1 MRRSKLARIRLVRI
15 GAAAA
20 LALVMTACAAG
31 EGTADSANPDTT
43 GSSKGPIVIGADI
56 ELSGPA
62 AVQGAA
68 YKNALEL
75 YAKQVN
81 EEGVLDGRQ
90 IKLIIR
96 DNKSNPTEALQIA
109 KGFIERDGVA
119 AIIGGGST
127 PTTLSLA
134 ETVETAGVPT
144 VSMGSS
150 GAIVSPVAQRQF
162 LFKTPADNSQVA
174 DLMVEDMKAR
184 GFDTVGFIG
193 VDNAYGESGLAAFTK
208 SAAPAGI
215 TITGTQKF
223 GAADKDY
230 TGQMTNLLSANPD
243 AIVSWAI
250 PPGAGIVAKNAKAAG
265 YAGQLY
271 FDAGA
276 GAELFLEGA
285 GDAADGVLMTHPT
298 VLVAHQA
305 PEGTPGREQMQKF
318 YDRYTEAYGSYSGF
332 ASYAADALGLLVAAI
347 KEAGSSD
354 PAAIRGALE
363 ELDYTGTGGEY
374 VMTAEDHSGLIDES
388 LSLLTVKDGKW
399 TLADSVINKRS

>member
-1 MRRSKLARIRLVRI
+1 MRRSKLIRIQLGRLGI
-15 GAAAA
+15 TAA
-20 LALVMTACAAG
+20 LALSVSACAASEEPSDQAAGG
-31 EGTADSANPDTT
+31 ETSTED
-43 GSSKGPIVIGADI
+43 PIVIGANI

-75 YAKQVN
+75 YAEQIN
-81 EEGVLDGRQ
+81 EDGVLDGRK
-90 IKLIIR
+90 IELIIR

-109 KGFIERDGVA
+109 KGFIERDNVVG
-119 AIIGGGST
+119 IIGGGST

-150 GAIVSPVAQRQF
+150 GAIVSPVAQRQS

-174 DLMVEDMKAR
+174 DLMVKDMLAR

-193 VDNAYGESGLAAFTK
+193 VDNAYGESGLTAFTE
-208 SAAPAGI
+208 SAATGGI

-223 GAADKDY
+223 GATDKDF
-230 TGQMTNLLSANPD
+230 TAQLTNLVSAAPD

-250 PPGAGIVAKNAKAAG
+250 PPGAGIVARNAKAAG
-265 YAGQLY
+265 FPGELY

-285 GDAADGVLMTHPT
+285 GEAAEGALMTHPT
-298 VLVAHQA
+298 VLVADEA
-305 PEGTPGREQMQKF
+305 PEGVPGRDQMREF
-318 YDRYTEAYGSYSGF
+318 YDRYTEKYGAYSGF
-332 ASYAADALGLLVAAI
+332 ASYAADSLGLLVTAI
-347 KEAGSSD
+347 EEAGSSD
-354 PAAIRGALE
+354 PAAIRDALE
-363 ELDYTGTGGEY
+363 QLEYTGTGGQY
-374 VMTAEDHSGLIDES
+374 VMTPEDHSGLTDDS
-388 LSLLTVKDGKW
+388 LSLLTVEGGEW
-399 TLADSVINKRS
+399 TLADSVINERS

>member
-1 MRRSKLARIRLVRI
+1 MRRSKLARTRLGRI
-15 GAAAA
+15 GATAA
-20 LALVMTACAAG
+20 LALVMTACAAS
-31 EGTADSANPDTT
+31 EDTADSANEDT
-43 GSSKGPIVIGADI
+43 GSSEGPIVIGADI

-75 YAKQVN
+75 YAEQVN

-90 IKLIIR
+90 IELIIR

-109 KGFIERDGVA
+109 KGFIERDGVS

-150 GAIVSPVAQRQF
+150 GAIVSPVAQRQS

-193 VDNAYGESGLAAFTK
+193 VDNAYGESGLAAFTE
-208 SAAPAGI
+208 SAAAAGI

-223 GAADKDY
+223 GAADKDF
-230 TGQMTNLLSANPD
+230 TGQITNLLSAEPD

-298 VLVAHQA
+298 VLVADEA
-305 PEGTPGREQMQKF
+305 PEGTPGREQMQEF
-318 YDRYTEAYGSYSGF
+318 YDRYTGEYGSYSGF

-347 KEAGSSD
+347 EEAGSSD
-354 PAAIRGALE
+354 PAAIRDALE
-363 ELDYTGTGGEY
+363 ELEYTGTGGEY
-374 VMTAEDHSGLIDES
+374 VMTAEDHSGLTDES
-388 LSLLTVKDGKW
+388 LSLLTVEDGEW
-399 TLADSVINKRS
+399 TLADSVINERS